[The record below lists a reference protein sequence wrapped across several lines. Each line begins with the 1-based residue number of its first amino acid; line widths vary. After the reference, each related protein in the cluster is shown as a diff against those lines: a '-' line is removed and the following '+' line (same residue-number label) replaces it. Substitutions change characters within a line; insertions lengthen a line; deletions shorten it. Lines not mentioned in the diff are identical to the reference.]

1 MTARKFHYLNCR
13 INSRL
18 RIQRHNFIKG
28 HLKKLLSKVLPADQD
43 MEINISEEQHISL
56 HEHDQRRSD
65 ITITWADAT
74 KTHFDV
80 GITSPILNMLVSRMT
95 NRNGPTN
102 SLEAAT
108 QMHEEKLRKYKDTR
122 AELFPIIFLA
132 TGRPSQQLRH
142 ICTALQQLSL
152 IHI

>member
-1 MTARKFHYLNCR
+1 
-13 INSRL
+13 
-18 RIQRHNFIKG
+18 
-28 HLKKLLSKVLPADQD
+28 

-122 AELFPIIFLA
+122 ADLFSIIFLA

-142 ICTALQQLSL
+142 ICTALQQRSHLNEKL
-152 IHI
+152 FMKC